1 MKHTPSHTTAYALF
15 APATGLNEGALLA
28 SDTELLLLERI
39 TGKQLS
45 IAVCN
50 PDLRPQS
57 DKYFGWVSTPTTAT
71 LTFHGTWTLDE
82 TSAAEA
88 LSVTHTDGQTRV
100 TVVLEDGF
108 PRYLNFIEKK

>member
-1 MKHTPSHTTAYALF
+1 M
-15 APATGLNEGALLA
+15 
-28 SDTELLLLERI
+28 

-50 PDLRPQS
+50 PDLRPKP
-57 DKYFGWVSTPTTAT
+57 DKYYGWVSTPTTAT

-88 LSVTHTDGQTRV
+88 LSVTHSDGQTRV
-100 TVVLEDGF
+100 TVVLEEGF